1 MRLLVVPEGVDAR
14 DLRLSI
20 RHRQILALIA
30 EGLSDKE
37 IATRLCLSAATIKT
51 YLGRIYRTNGFK
63 NRAQA
68 AAAYAN
74 SGTRLL
80 DASPF
85 R

>member
-1 MRLLVVPEGVDAR
+1 MRFFAIPQGVDAT
-14 DLRLSI
+14 DLRLSS
-20 RHRQILALIA
+20 RQRQILALIA

-51 YLGRIYRTNGFK
+51 YVGRIYRANGFR

-80 DASPF
+80 NASPF